1 MQATATQTIA
11 IDPELAHSVH
21 GVAAHSSEHAPA
33 ACLNCGTLVAD
44 RFCGHCGQDVHH
56 THRLT
61 LRFLLLHDL
70 PHSIWHVDKG
80 IGYTFRQMMTRPGA
94 TLHEYM
100 AGRRAQHFRP
110 ISYLLLICA
119 VCMLLLSAVGMN
131 PMAASQQADMPR
143 LLQLTMERYL
153 QLYTKYPT
161 LIYVV
166 LLPGN
171 ALLATWLLRPARFNF
186 AEMLLSQAFISGTTT
201 VISTVVMLP
210 MMLLIPYFPVLQQY
224 LVLGMLPFTV
234 YTAWVYR
241 QLLEPARLSVG
252 AKWARSIGTVVLQ
265 TILLFASIMLVYVA
279 IIASLIRQDPT
290 LLKDF
295 QQRRAPTS
303 AASHAPTPQPAR

>member
-1 MQATATQTIA
+1 MEATSTPALPPNSA
-11 IDPELAHSVH
+11 LAHPAHSV
-21 GVAAHSSEHAPA
+21 ADHSADHAPA

-44 RFCGHCGQDVHH
+44 RFCGHCGQDAHH

-131 PMAASQQADMPR
+131 PMSASQQAEMPR
-143 LLQLTMERYL
+143 LLQLTMERYM

-166 LLPGN
+166 LLPAN
-171 ALLATWLLRPARFNF
+171 ALIATWLLRPARFNF

-201 VISTVVMLP
+201 IISTVVMLP
-210 MMLLIPYFPVLQQY
+210 MMLLTPYFPVLQS
-224 LVLGMLPFTV
+224 LLLLGMLPFTV

-241 QLLEPARLSVG
+241 QLLEPTRMPVED
-252 AKWARSIGTVVLQ
+252 KWVRSIGTVVLQ
-265 TILLFASIMLVYVA
+265 TILLFASIMVVYAA
-279 IIASLIRQDPT
+279 IVFSLIRQDPT

-295 QQRRAPTS
+295 QQKKAPNS
-303 AASHAPTPQPAR
+303 AAKPAPAAQFVR

>member
-1 MQATATQTIA
+1 MESIVTPSIT
-11 IDPELAHSVH
+11 IDPELAHSVR
-21 GVAAHSSEHAPA
+21 GVAAHASEHAPT
-33 ACLNCGTLVAD
+33 ACLDCGTLVAD
-44 RFCGHCGQDVHH
+44 RFCGHCGQDAHH

-80 IGYTFRQMMTRPGA
+80 IGYTFRQMITRPGA
-94 TLHEYM
+94 ALHEYM

-131 PMAASQQADMPR
+131 PITVSQQADMPR
-143 LLQLTMERYL
+143 LIQLTMERYM
-153 QLYTKYPT
+153 QLYSKYPT

-171 ALLATWLLRPARFNF
+171 ALIATWLLRPVRFNF

-210 MMLLIPYFPVLQQY
+210 MMLLMPYFPVLQQF

-241 QLLEPARLSVG
+241 QLIEPARMPTED
-252 AKWARSIGTVVLQ
+252 KWVRSIGTVVLQ
-265 TILLFASIMLVYVA
+265 TLLLFASIMVVYAVIIFSLV
-279 IIASLIRQDPT
+279 RQDPT

-295 QQRRAPTS
+295 QSKKPPGS
-303 AASHAPTPQPAR
+303 AARHAPAPHPTK

>member
-1 MQATATQTIA
+1 MKSVATSTIT
-11 IDPELAHSVH
+11 IDPALAHSVH
-21 GVAAHSSEHAPA
+21 GVAAHASEHAPA

-44 RFCGHCGQDVHH
+44 RFCGHCGQDAHH

-70 PHSIWHVDKG
+70 PHSIWHIDKG
-80 IGYTFRQMMTRPGA
+80 IGYTFRQMITRPGA
-94 TLHEYM
+94 TLHAYM

-131 PMAASQQADMPR
+131 PMSASQQADMPQ
-143 LLQLTMERYL
+143 LVQLTMERYL

-161 LIYVV
+161 LIYIV

-186 AEMLLSQAFISGTTT
+186 AEMLLGQAFVSGTTT

-210 MMLLIPYFPVLQQY
+210 MMLLTPYFPVLQHY
-224 LVLGMLPFTV
+224 MVLGMLPYMV

-241 QLLEPARLSVG
+241 QLLEPTRMPVED
-252 AKWARSIGTVVLQ
+252 KWVRSIGTVVLQ
-265 TILLFASIMLVYVA
+265 TLLLFASIAVVYVA
-279 IIASLIRQDPT
+279 IIFSLVRQDPT
-290 LLKDF
+290 LLKEL
-295 QQRRAPTS
+295 QQKKAPSS
-303 AASHAPTPQPAR
+303 AARHAPAPQPTR